1 MGDNAAVRAHRGKP
15 LRRSGLEATH
25 SNTEVA
31 RLRVGILVLALMTI
45 VAEVQSQV
53 TKQPFGKTAD
63 GIAVDLYTIKS
74 SALEVTVTNYG
85 GLVTSLKVPDR
96 NGKLADVVLG
106 YDSLDGYLKASPF
119 FGALIGRYGNRIGGA
134 QFVLDGKTYSTPKN
148 DGPNTLHG
156 GSKGFDKVVWTAKEI
171 PHGIELTYISPDGDQ
186 GFPGT
191 LTAVVRYTLEGKD
204 LKIDYSATT
213 DKDTVVNLTSHSY
226 FNLKGQGEGDI
237 LQHELKL
244 NASHYT
250 PVDANLIPTG
260 ELATVEGTP
269 FDFRKATA
277 IGARINDD
285 NDQLK
290 KGKGYD
296 HNWVLDSG
304 GGKLSEAA
312 EVYEPTT
319 GRVMQVWTDQPGIQ
333 FYTGNFLD
341 GTITGKDGKVYQ
353 RRYALCLETQHFPD
367 SPNHPKFPTTELKP
381 GEKYHTVTIYRF
393 SAR

>member
-1 MGDNAAVRAHRGKP
+1 M
-15 LRRSGLEATH
+15 
-25 SNTEVA
+25 
-31 RLRVGILVLALMTI
+31 RVGILVLALMTI

-63 GIAVDLYTIKS
+63 GVAVDLYTLKS
-74 SALEVTVTNYG
+74 SALEVTITNYG

-96 NGKLADVVLG
+96 NGKVGDVVLG

-156 GSKGFDKVVWTAKEI
+156 GAKGFDKVVWTAKEI
-171 PHGIELTYISPDGDQ
+171 PHGIELTYVSPDGDQ

-237 LQHELKL
+237 LQHELQL
-244 NASHYT
+244 NASHFT

-269 FDFRKATA
+269 FDFRKASV